1 MGEEE
6 KIATA
11 QRQRSILLYRELSE
25 IGKSVDVK
33 LADHSEVTA
42 KQLFA
47 VDSSESKFVLEG
59 VTTDWG
65 TYKEPVTLRGGD
77 IVYIDVRL

>member
-11 QRQRSILLYRELSE
+11 QRQRGVLLYRELCE
-25 IGKSVDVK
+25 VGKSADVK
-33 LADHSEVTA
+33 LADHSEVKA
-42 KQLFA
+42 KQLIA
-47 VDSSESKFVLEG
+47 VDSSESKFVFDG

-65 TYKEPVTLRGGD
+65 TYKAPVTLRGGD
-77 IVYIDVRL
+77 IVYFDVRL